1 MASKLYVDAIK
12 QYAEDERIMT
22 YEELDRAFVQALIDI
37 LDEEFLNEVELDD
50 QEFRATI
57 FAYKDAYDEIYKSI
71 G

>member
-57 FAYKDAYDEIYKSI
+57 FAYKDAYVDIYNSI